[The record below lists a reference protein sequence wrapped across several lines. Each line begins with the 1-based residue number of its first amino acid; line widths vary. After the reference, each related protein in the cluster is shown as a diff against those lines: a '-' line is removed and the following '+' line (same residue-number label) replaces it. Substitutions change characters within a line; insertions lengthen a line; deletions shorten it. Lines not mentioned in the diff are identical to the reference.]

1 MSKAFPK
8 TMPVFYYAL
17 IGGLLLS
24 IMPMIDAF
32 DDFIETKATIKLA
45 ESFLLYGIV
54 VTQMYFSFWKNINWR
69 TMVKNG
75 EISIKNRLVRNFLLF
90 IFLMLIGILIHGP
103 VWEMAFPE
111 DKGEFFLHSS
121 FPTTFFFRDTLIRNL
136 IIAVVSYYGAE
147 LYMNARENFDMK
159 ISLSELETENA
170 NSQLSALM
178 NQLNPHFLFNALNTL
193 SGLIQE
199 NPAKSEEFISRLSEV
214 LRFSL
219 AMQENN
225 LVDLSEEIKFA
236 KAYSFLL
243 KVRFEDKIDIKFEM
257 ANIGNKKVPSLC
269 TQLLLENV
277 TKHNRM
283 SSKQPID
290 IIVRIEPDGLSVCNN
305 LNPLKST
312 ESLGYGLKNLTKR
325 CELLIKKPLL
335 VEQYPDR
342 FRVKVPYYE
351 GQ

>member
-1 MSKAFPK
+1 MSQSFPK
-8 TMPVFYYAL
+8 TMPVFYYAI

-24 IMPMIDAF
+24 IMPIINAF
-32 DDFIETKATIKLA
+32 DDFPDPKAIIKIA
-45 ESFLLYGIV
+45 EALLLYVIV
-54 VTQMYFSFWKNINWR
+54 VAQLCFSFWRNIEWR
-69 TMVKNG
+69 VKVKNN
-75 EISIKNRLVRNFLLF
+75 ELSFSNRLSCNLLLF
-90 IFLMLIGILIHGP
+90 VCLMLLGILIHGP
-103 VWEMAFPE
+103 VWELAFPD
-111 DKGEFFLHSS
+111 DKGEVFLHSS

-136 IIAVVSYYGAE
+136 IIATLSYYGAE

-199 NPAKSEEFISRLSEV
+199 NPAKSEEFVSKLSEV

-257 ANIGNKKVPSLC
+257 AYVGNKKVPSLC

-305 LNPLKST
+305 LNPLKSS

-342 FRVKVPYYE
+342 FRVKVPYFE
-351 GQ
+351 G